1 MLTNEQQNGAGQ
13 EGREASEYLVARLLL
28 ERVDAGDPAR
38 QLAGGGAGRPGPL
51 SPEGGV
57 VFAPILPDGI
67 RSAARS
73 MGE

>member
-1 MLTNEQQNGAGQ
+1 M
-13 EGREASEYLVARLLL
+13 LL

-73 MGE
+73 MGERSDWARGLKLDLKLLMGHTKTP